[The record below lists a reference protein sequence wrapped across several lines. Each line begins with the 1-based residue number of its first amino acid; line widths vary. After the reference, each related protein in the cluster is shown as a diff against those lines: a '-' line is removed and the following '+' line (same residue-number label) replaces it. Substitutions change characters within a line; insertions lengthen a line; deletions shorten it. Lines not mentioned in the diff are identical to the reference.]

1 MKKYNEIEFIN
12 KLKEY
17 GYTYINGKYE
27 NQFSKLLCYD
37 KDGYIVYVQ
46 FNKIENRKCGTSPFH
61 ANNPYTIEN
70 IKLYLFKHPECKC
83 TYKFGEYKNAQS
95 KLCFECECGN
105 LFFSTFGNVK
115 NLVKNQCDDC
125 TRNHKNLDYHSVK
138 SNLEEKGYFL
148 QINEKEFTGV
158 TTSNLICT
166 DKDGY
171 KYKVIYDS
179 VMRNK
184 KMETFAISNL
194 FTIYNINVYLK
205 KYTNDEYEC
214 ISDSY
219 RGTREPLEFRH
230 KKCGRIFKNKW
241 INVCRK
247 RCLKKLGTN
256 KTGAMC
262 PFCEP
267 TQLESTHA
275 LVLKQV
281 WIHEHPDTEVEERS
295 CINPNTNCSLPT
307 DIVNHRLKIAIEV
320 QSWFHDFE
328 YQKVKDMIKKE
339 YWVNRGYKFYAVDQR
354 DYTTLEMIQLFFPE
368 YMDIPTYIDFG
379 YANKI
384 DDVKIQKLLNN
395 GLKVPDVAKQVGCK
409 THQIYDAIQYG
420 RITYPKNY
428 IPADRTSVVQLDYNL
443 NLINE
448 FETISE
454 AKTATGCKNISG
466 AINSDSHFSGG
477 YFWIEKDS
485 YYNKNYSIKN
495 SRFSKFFI
503 PVDQYDKNNNFIKHY
518 NTIIDA
524 SKNYKCTNFE
534 ILRVMNGERKSVAGY
549 IWKHSKAA

>member
-1 MKKYNEIEFIN
+1 MKKYTDIEFIY

-17 GYTYINGKYE
+17 GYTYIDGEYK
-27 NQFSKLLCYD
+27 NQFSQLKCYD

-46 FNKIENRKCGTSPFH
+46 FNKIENRKSKPVVFH
-61 ANNPYTIEN
+61 PSNPYTIDN

-83 TYKFGEYKNAQS
+83 KYVFGEYNNAYS
-95 KLCFECECGN
+95 NLCFECECGN
-105 LFFSTFGNVK
+105 LFLSTFGNVK
-115 NLVKNQCDDC
+115 SLVKNQCDDC
-125 TRNHKNLDYHSVK
+125 TGYHKNLDYHSVK

-171 KYKVIYDS
+171 KYKVTYDS

-219 RGTREPLEFRH
+219 RGAREPLEFRH

-247 RCLKKLGTN
+247 RYLKKLGTN

-262 PFCEP
+262 SFCEP

-281 WIHEHPDTEVEERS
+281 WIHEHPDTEAEERS

-328 YQKVKDMIKKE
+328 DQKVKDMIKKE

-354 DYTTLEMIQLFFPE
+354 DYKGDEVTIMDSGTGGVKVKYNDTIGYMKCEYLMPYISTGDLLEVVE
-368 YMDIPTYIDFG
+368 DFTVTIRKGTVLRAADNG
-379 YANKI
+379 YLGSRVTIHNGNVSI
-384 DDVKIQKLLNN
+384 DDRFVQKVK
-395 GLKVPDVAKQVGCK
+395 
-409 THQIYDAIQYG
+409 
-420 RITYPKNY
+420 
-428 IPADRTSVVQLDYNL
+428 
-443 NLINE
+443 
-448 FETISE
+448 
-454 AKTATGCKNISG
+454 
-466 AINSDSHFSGG
+466 
-477 YFWIEKDS
+477 
-485 YYNKNYSIKN
+485 NK
-495 SRFSKFFI
+495 
-503 PVDQYDKNNNFIKHY
+503 
-518 NTIIDA
+518 
-524 SKNYKCTNFE
+524 
-534 ILRVMNGERKSVAGY
+534 
-549 IWKHSKAA
+549 